1 MLSFLAGLLHA
12 ISGDKTEIDDGG
24 SGSGSGSCVR
34 FLSGEE
40 SKAVRGSSSDA
51 NLANC

>member
-12 ISGDKTEIDDGG
+12 ISGDKTEIDDG
-24 SGSGSGSCVR
+24 GSGSGSCVR

>member
-24 SGSGSGSCVR
+24 SGSCVR
-34 FLSGEE
+34 FLPGEE